1 MYLWFKLLHVFFVI
15 SWFAGLLYLPRLF
28 VNLAQVL
35 PNTTETQREYQR
47 LLSMADKLW
56 RFMTPWA
63 ILAVVFGLFS
73 LISGGLWQGW
83 SHSKITL
90 GVILLGYHFYCW
102 RLLQDFREERNIY
115 SPRWFRVYGEIPTI
129 ILAVALYLVVFKPF

>member
-73 LISGGLWQGW
+73 LISGGLW
-83 SHSKITL
+83 
-90 GVILLGYHFYCW
+90 
-102 RLLQDFREERNIY
+102 
-115 SPRWFRVYGEIPTI
+115 
-129 ILAVALYLVVFKPF
+129 

>member
-28 VNLAQVL
+28 VNLASML

-47 LLSMADKLW
+47 LLVLAEKIW

-63 ILAVVFGLFS
+63 ILAVVFGL
-73 LISGGLWQGW
+73 LCVISGSLWQGW

-90 GVILLGYHFYCW
+90 GVVLLGYHFYCW